1 MIRLEGVGYSYPDA
15 PDVPVLRNLD
25 LEVADGSFIAIRGPN
40 ACGKSTLAK
49 LLNGLIPPCSGS
61 VSSDGIVGMVFQ
73 NPENQIIG
81 DTVEDD
87 VAFGPENLGLPTEE
101 IRQRVDD
108 AISLAGLEGLKN
120 RNPLTLS
127 GGQMQRLAIAG
138 VLALKPK
145 CIVLDESLSMLDR
158 ESKEEVLQVLRRLNR
173 EEGLSIIL
181 ITHDIRDCADAGC
194 IYELEEG
201 KLRRKC

>member
-15 PDVPVLRNLD
+15 PDVTVLRGLD
-25 LEVADGSFIAIRGPN
+25 LEIADGSFIAICGPN

-49 LLNGLIPPCSGS
+49 LLNRLMPPCSGS

-87 VAFGPENLGLPTEE
+87 IAFGPENMGLPTEE
-101 IRQRVDD
+101 IRRRVDG
-108 AISLAGLEGLKN
+108 AVLLTGLDGLRH
-120 RNPLTLS
+120 RNPFTLS

-138 VLALKPK
+138 VLALNPE

-158 ESKEEVLQVLRRLNR
+158 ESKEEVLRVLRRLNR

>member
-25 LEVADGSFIAIRGPN
+25 LEVADGSFIAVRGPN

-61 VSSDGIVGMVFQ
+61 ISTDGIVGMVFQ

-87 VAFGPENLGLPTEE
+87 IAFGPENLGLSTEE

-108 AISLAGLEGLKN
+108 AISLTGLEALRY

-138 VLALKPK
+138 VLALKPE

-158 ESKEEVLQVLRRLNR
+158 ESKEDVLQVLRRLNR

-181 ITHDIRDCADAGC
+181 ITHDIRDCADAGF

>member
-25 LEVADGSFIAIRGPN
+25 LEVADGSFIAVRGPN

-49 LLNGLIPPCSGS
+49 LLNRLIMPCSGS
-61 VSSDGIVGMVFQ
+61 VSADGIVGMVFQ

-87 VAFGPENLGLPTEE
+87 IAFGPENLGLPTEE
-101 IRQRVDD
+101 IRQRVDG
-108 AISLAGLEGLKN
+108 AVLLAGLEGLRY

-138 VLALKPK
+138 VLALKPE
-145 CIVLDESLSMLDR
+145 CIVLDESLSMLDS
-158 ESKEEVLQVLRRLNR
+158 ESKKEVLQVLRRLNR

-181 ITHDIRDCADAGC
+181 ITHDIRDCADAGF

>member
-40 ACGKSTLAK
+40 ASGKSTLAK

-61 VSSDGIVGMVFQ
+61 ISTDGIVGMVFQ

-87 VAFGPENLGLPTEE
+87 IAFGPENLGLPTEE
-101 IRQRVDD
+101 IRQRVDS
-108 AISLAGLEGLKN
+108 AVSLTGLEGLRY

-138 VLALKPK
+138 VLALKPE

-158 ESKEEVLQVLRRLNR
+158 ESKEDVLQVLRRLNR

-181 ITHDIRDCADAGC
+181 ITHDIRDCADAGF
-194 IYELEEG
+194 IYELEKG

>member
-15 PDVPVLRNLD
+15 PEVPVLRGLD
-25 LEVADGSFIAIRGPN
+25 LEIADGSFITICGPN

-49 LLNGLIPPCSGS
+49 LLNRLIPPCSGS

-87 VAFGPENLGLPTEE
+87 IAFGPENMGLPTEE
-101 IRQRVDD
+101 IRRRVDS
-108 AISLAGLEGLKN
+108 AVSLTGLDGLRH

-138 VLALKPK
+138 VLALNPE

-158 ESKEEVLQVLRRLNR
+158 ESKEEVLRVLRRLNR

>member
-25 LEVADGSFIAIRGPN
+25 LEVADGSFIAVRGPN

-49 LLNGLIPPCSGS
+49 LLNGLIPPSSGS
-61 VSSDGIVGMVFQ
+61 VSSDGVVGMVFQ

-87 VAFGPENLGLPTEE
+87 IAFGPENLGLPTEE
-101 IRQRVDD
+101 IRQRVDS
-108 AISLAGLEGLKN
+108 AVSLTGLEGLKN

-158 ESKEEVLQVLRRLNR
+158 ESKEDVLQVLGRLNR

-181 ITHDIRDCADAGC
+181 ITHDIRDCADAEC

>member
-25 LEVADGSFIAIRGPN
+25 LEVADGSFIAVRGPN

-49 LLNGLIPPCSGS
+49 LLNRLIMPCSGS

-87 VAFGPENLGLPTEE
+87 IAFGPENLGLLTEE

-158 ESKEEVLQVLRRLNR
+158 ESREEVLRVMKRLNR
-173 EEGLSIIL
+173 EEGLAIIL
-181 ITHDIRDCADAGC
+181 ITHDIRDCADAGI

-201 KLRRKC
+201 KLRRRC

>member
-15 PDVPVLRNLD
+15 PDVAVLRDLD
-25 LEVADGSFIAIRGPN
+25 LEVPDGSYIAIRGPN

-49 LLNGLIPPCSGS
+49 ILNSLMPACPGS
-61 VSSDGIVGMVFQ
+61 FSSDGTVGMVFQ

-87 VAFGPENLGLPTEE
+87 IAFGPENLGLPTDE
-101 IRQRVDD
+101 IRERVDC
-108 AISLAGLEGLKN
+108 AIALTGLESLRH

-138 VLALKPK
+138 VLALKPE
-145 CIVLDESLSMLDR
+145 CIVLDESLSMLDS
-158 ESKEEVLQVLRRLNR
+158 ESKKEVLQVLKKLNR
-173 EEGLSIIL
+173 EAGLSIIL
-181 ITHDIRDCADAGC
+181 ITHDIRDCSDACC
-194 IYELEEG
+194 IYELEKG
-201 KLRRKC
+201 KLNRKC

>member
-1 MIRLEGVGYSYPDA
+1 MIKLEGVGYSYPDA
-15 PDVPVLRNLD
+15 PDVPVLRDLD
-25 LEVADGSFIAIRGPN
+25 FEVADGSYIAIRGPN
-40 ACGKSTLAK
+40 ASGKSTLARI
-49 LLNGLIPPCSGS
+49 LNNLIPPCSGS

-87 VAFGPENLGLPTEE
+87 IAFGPENLGLPTDE
-101 IRQRVDD
+101 IRQRVDC
-108 AISLAGLEGLKN
+108 AILLTGLESLRY

-138 VLALKPK
+138 VLALKPE

-158 ESKEEVLQVLRRLNR
+158 ESKKEVLQVLKKLNR

-181 ITHDIRDCADAGC
+181 ITHDIRDCADATC
-194 IYELEEG
+194 IYELEKG
-201 KLRRKC
+201 KLNRKC

>member
-25 LEVADGSFIAIRGPN
+25 LEVADGSFIAVRGPN

-49 LLNGLIPPCSGS
+49 LLNRLIMPCSGS
-61 VSSDGIVGMVFQ
+61 VSADGIVGMVFQ

-87 VAFGPENLGLPTEE
+87 IAFGPENLGLPTEE
-101 IRQRVDD
+101 IRQRVDG
-108 AISLAGLEGLKN
+108 AVLLAGLEGLRY

-158 ESKEEVLQVLRRLNR
+158 ESKEDVLQVLRRLNR

-181 ITHDIRDCADAGC
+181 ITHDIRDCADAGF